1 MTEVARQRSLT
12 LLLALLT
19 KRLRN
24 PPLPP
29 LLKAKVEIN
38 KYLKLYII
46 IKQHQNFKYP
56 RQRDFFV
63 IFSSNLPPRT
73 PLISRVSPKTIDL
86 CEVMQNYVIT
96 SEHVKYFKI
105 MTVLMVCQN
114 IKKRI
119 IQTHIFVGNN
129 LPFFFQNMH
138 SFSSKKS
145 DVMSF
150 TLKMIFV
157 FLLPYFRR
165 INEVFL
171 MLCQNLKL

>member
-19 KRLRN
+19 KGLRN

-38 KYLKLYII
+38 KYLKLYLI
-46 IKQHQNFKYP
+46 IKHQNSKYP

-129 LPFFFQNMH
+129 LSFFFQNMH

-157 FLLPYFRR
+157 FYCPILG
-165 INEVFL
+165 EL
-171 MLCQNLKL
+171 MRFF